1 MLESIAVDNCHGSI
15 LSSRQSLSYSLHDKL
30 CLDTFPTPCSSAKLK
45 AYGGIL
51 VLATLKVV
59 QDA

>member
-1 MLESIAVDNCHGSI
+1 MLESIAVDDCYGSI

-45 AYGGIL
+45 AISEISF
-51 VLATLKVV
+51 
-59 QDA
+59 

>member
-1 MLESIAVDNCHGSI
+1 MLESIAVDNFHGSI

-45 AYGGIL
+45 AISEISF
-51 VLATLKVV
+51 
-59 QDA
+59 